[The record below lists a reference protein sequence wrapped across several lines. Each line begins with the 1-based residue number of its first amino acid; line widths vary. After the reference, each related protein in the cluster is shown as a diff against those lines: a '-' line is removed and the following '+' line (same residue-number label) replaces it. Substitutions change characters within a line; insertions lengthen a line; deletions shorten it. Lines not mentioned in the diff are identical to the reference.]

1 MKATD
6 LFDRPNETT
15 APMADLFGPAS
26 YLACALPGYEPRAG
40 QVTMAEAVHRTL
52 SHGGMLAVE
61 AETGIG
67 KTLAYLIPA
76 VLSRRKV
83 VISTGTR
90 TLQDQILDKEIPFI
104 IEHIDPDCSALC
116 VKGRQNYLCRNR
128 WQKLSSA
135 SQMHLF
141 GDDADMARINA
152 WLEETETGD
161 RAELPWL
168 PDNSPLWHELS
179 ATTAQCLGSLCP
191 ENAICFISRLRKKA
205 ARARVL
211 IVNHHLFFSDLA
223 VRRMGHAEVLPRY
236 ESVIFDEAHHLEDV
250 ATRYFGTAF
259 SNFQI
264 QDLVKDIELLAQGGL
279 TDRNREKTVQL
290 ARVLAAHGERF
301 TSLLPRKKGR
311 FPLQEAM
318 AQIDDWPGEIDQ
330 LHASF
335 ASLAK
340 HLAEMTI
347 NGEAWMAL
355 ERRCLALA
363 DKLLIITGDQDF
375 SHVYWFERREKSVV
389 LSASPIEVAGELQ
402 ESLYNETHSLI
413 FTSATLTT
421 GGNFAYVK
429 ERLGLPDDTETL
441 SLPSPFDYQH
451 RALLYVPENRFPQ
464 PADPAFFQEARD
476 RICAILRSSRGRA
489 LVLFTS
495 VRAMETMYQMLAD
508 RLPFPLLIQGEAP
521 KAALLEAFR
530 HDTHSVLFAVASFWE
545 GVDIPGE
552 SLSCVIIDKLPFEV
566 PSDPVVMARLDKI
579 KDEGGTPFFDF
590 QVPRAV
596 LTLRQGVGR
605 LLRSAG
611 DRGVLAIL
619 DVRLFTKQ
627 YGATFRK
634 SLPPCPV
641 CRDLP
646 TVEQFFRRPP
656 HHEP

>member
-1 MKATD
+1 HK
-6 LFDRPNETT
+6 
-15 APMADLFGPAS
+15 
-26 YLACALPGYEPRAG
+26 
-40 QVTMAEAVHRTL
+40 TL

-76 VLSRRKV
+76 VLSQQKV
-83 VISTGTR
+83 IISTGTR
-90 TLQDQILDKEIPFI
+90 NLQDQILNKEIPFI

-141 GDDADMARINA
+141 GDDTDMALIND
-152 WLEETETGD
+152 WLAETDTGD

-191 ENAICFISRLRKKA
+191 DNSNCFITRLRKKA
-205 ARARVL
+205 ARARLL

-236 ESVIFDEAHHLEDV
+236 ESVIFDEAHHLEDI

-264 QDLVKDIELLAQGGL
+264 QDLVKDIEQLAQKGL
-279 TDRNREKTVQL
+279 ADRNRDKTIQL
-290 ARVLAAHGERF
+290 ARVLATQTAQF

-311 FPLQEAM
+311 FPMETAINQM
-318 AQIDDWPGEIDQ
+318 ANWADEVDQ
-330 LHASF
+330 LLATF
-335 ASLAK
+335 LSLAK
-340 HLAEMTI
+340 QLDDMTI
-347 NGEAWMAL
+347 NGEVWMAL
-355 ERRCLALA
+355 ERRCSTLA
-363 DKLLIITGDQDF
+363 DKLLFVTGEQDS
-375 SHVYWFERREKSVV
+375 SHVYWFERREKSIV
-389 LSASPIEVAGELQ
+389 LSASPIDVAGELQ
-402 ESLYNETHSLI
+402 ETLYSETRSLV

-429 ERLGLPDDTETL
+429 ERLGLPPETETL
-441 SLPSPFDYQH
+441 SLPSPFDY
-451 RALLYVPENRFPQ
+451 RNNALLYVPENSFPL
-464 PADPAFFQEARD
+464 PADPAFFQKAQE
-476 RICAILRSSRGRA
+476 RIYAILKSSQGRA
-489 LVLFTS
+489 LLLFTS
-495 VRAMETMYQMLAD
+495 LRAMETMYQMLSD
-508 RLPFPLLIQGEAP
+508 RLPYPLYMQGTAP
-521 KAALLEAFR
+521 KAALLEAFQ

-566 PSDPVVMARLDKI
+566 PSDPVVMARMDKI
-579 KDEGGTPFFDF
+579 KDEGGKPFFDF
-590 QVPRAV
+590 QVPRAI

-605 LLRSAG
+605 LLRTAN
-611 DRGVLAIL
+611 DRGVLSIL

-627 YGATFRK
+627 YGASFRK
-634 SLPPCPV
+634 SLPASPV
-641 CRDLP
+641 CRNLD
-646 TVEQFFRRPP
+646 TVEQFFS
-656 HHEP
+656 ETNG